1 MRFFAMGRPMMPSP
15 MNPMVCAMAPPTE
28 DGYAGENPREHWTL
42 SRAPQRS
49 NTRRAKGSRWIA
61 PDTFH
66 PRLENPDRRQLR
78 RRARERVRRQDEQI
92 RALTGF
98 ETPGDRVDARGAR
111 SAERVG
117 LECFRDGHRLVGR
130 RDVAIAARARDRGR
144 DTQERRVRAA
154 GEVRRERLLHA
165 GARRAGERAL
175 DDGRIEWRRVRR
187 PAPVPQEGWLDD
199 DPDAERR
206 DARDELGGEED
217 RVVDSHTV
225 TPIGTHAHRVLD
237 GADRRLDAEVADRVA
252 HDGAAGPPR
261 REQPGR
267 QLLTR
272 VEKEAA
278 RARRPPASHAPG
290 ATI

>member
-61 PDTFH
+61 PGTFH

-165 GARRAGERAL
+165 GAQQAFSSDFPCGSNAPLLGIAAAVTRTSRDGHVAAPDEAMSVAEAL
-175 DDGRIEWRRVRR
+175 E
-187 PAPVPQEGWLDD
+187 AYT
-199 DPDAERR
+199 
-206 DARDELGGEED
+206 LG
-217 RVVDSHTV
+217 
-225 TPIGTHAHRVLD
+225 
-237 GADRRLDAEVADRVA
+237 
-252 HDGAAGPPR
+252 
-261 REQPGR
+261 
-267 QLLTR
+267 
-272 VEKEAA
+272 AA
-278 RARRPPASHAPG
+278 RAAGIDAVAGSLEPGKRADLLVLSSNPLACAPTELPAIRILETWMKGVRSDPP
-290 ATI
+290 